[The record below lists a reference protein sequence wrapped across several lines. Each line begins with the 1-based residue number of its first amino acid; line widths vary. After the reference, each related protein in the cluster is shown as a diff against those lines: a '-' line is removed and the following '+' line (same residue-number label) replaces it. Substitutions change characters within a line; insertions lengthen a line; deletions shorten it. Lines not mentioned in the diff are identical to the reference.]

1 MKRTQIIDA
10 LRNIRKQLVSFLSI
24 TVIAALGVTIFLGL
38 DFSASAIER
47 NASAFYNENDFRDI
61 EAVSTLLFSKADIDA
76 VRTVEGVRDAENVYT
91 TNAKTAQSEIRTD
104 VQVLSLTERIN
115 LPFVYEGR
123 LPEAEDECAPERM
136 LCEQMGWKIGD
147 RISVTET
154 ADGIGSY
161 LKTHTF
167 VVCGIVLHPD
177 HVCATV
183 PTTPYIMVTQDAFDR
198 AALADSCMKIEIQT
212 EHEPNVNRYDQAY
225 AATVASVMRQLEE
238 LAGTRT
244 GLREQEV
251 RSLAAD
257 KIAENREKLDD
268 AERQLKDARA
278 ELDAGK
284 ETLADGER
292 QYADGEA
299 KLADAR
305 AELDDAKRQ
314 LEEGEQTLKDSR
326 AQLDDAKAQL
336 EAGAAKLDAAK
347 SKLKDAKA
355 QLVSGWNTIED
366 AKTEIRDTIREKIE
380 SAINRD
386 SSEWIRWASRE
397 DANPNSASQTADA
410 FRITEGYT
418 FHFGG
423 SLQEKIDSFLASAE
437 LPDAFLRVVFEE
449 TGCEGEYTP
458 EAARAALAAELAS
471 VAGTY
476 GEQYDRMADGC
487 SQWDAGHAAYLD
499 GRSQY
504 LQGLAQYNDALA
516 LYNDGEA
523 QYAEGLQKYEDAYA
537 RYLDGEAQYEQG
549 VKDLAAAREELEEG
563 RRKLADGEA
572 QYADG
577 LLQFEDGRKKLA
589 DAEKQIETLGPCN
602 WILMNPNGNTSF
614 VQLSGSASSLKRME
628 LTFALLF
635 VLIGA
640 LVIYATISKM
650 VDEQRTLVGVT
661 KALGFFNREILVK
674 YLLFG
679 VIATVLGALIGLVMA
694 LTWVQSVVLNGYNM
708 FFSIDIRKHAITAL
722 PTLLVL
728 AAGIALAVIAVW
740 LACRRLVKQPA
751 IRLMQQAV
759 PSGGKQRAETGRNGL
774 PLYSRLIL
782 RNIRTDMR
790 RVLVT
795 VVSIAG
801 CCTLIVIGVTLRHAV
816 NGAEKLQLSEITH
829 HDLIVQYDTKTDAEK
844 TIEQQVAAVG
854 GESCSAF
861 YSIVTYQIEDLDIM
875 KLYCGDLDQ
884 LNRFYAMND
893 AWTQKPVELPDD
905 GVLIAKRCS
914 EIYHLKAGDTV
925 AITMNGTETAEVRIA
940 GVIDSYMDRMLF
952 MSDGYFKTMF
962 GKDAVHNVLF
972 VQLNGADREAFCD
985 ALKDVAGY
993 ESYESADSIKELFRS
1008 ATSVMN
1014 LVVLL
1019 FIFMAGIMAGVV
1031 LMNLTNIY
1039 ILQKKRELT
1048 VMRIN
1053 GFTVRETI
1061 GYILRETYVTT
1072 TVGIVLGIVLG
1083 SGIGYLIVRALELAA
1098 VQFDR
1103 SVSPIAWLIGAVITV
1118 IFAVAVNAVALRKV
1132 RHLKLTD
1139 I

>member
-1 MKRTQIIDA
+1 M
-10 LRNIRKQLVSFLSI
+10 
-24 TVIAALGVTIFLGL
+24 
-38 DFSASAIER
+38 
-47 NASAFYNENDFRDI
+47 
-61 EAVSTLLFSKADIDA
+61 
-76 VRTVEGVRDAENVYT
+76 
-91 TNAKTAQSEIRTD
+91 
-104 VQVLSLTERIN
+104 
-115 LPFVYEGR
+115 
-123 LPEAEDECAPERM
+123 
-136 LCEQMGWKIGD
+136 
-147 RISVTET
+147 
-154 ADGIGSY
+154 
-161 LKTHTF
+161 
-167 VVCGIVLHPD
+167 
-177 HVCATV
+177 
-183 PTTPYIMVTQDAFDR
+183 
-198 AALADSCMKIEIQT
+198 
-212 EHEPNVNRYDQAY
+212 
-225 AATVASVMRQLEE
+225 
-238 LAGTRT
+238 
-244 GLREQEV
+244 
-251 RSLAAD
+251 
-257 KIAENREKLDD
+257 
-268 AERQLKDARA
+268 
-278 ELDAGK
+278 
-284 ETLADGER
+284 
-292 QYADGEA
+292 
-299 KLADAR
+299 
-305 AELDDAKRQ
+305 
-314 LEEGEQTLKDSR
+314 
-326 AQLDDAKAQL
+326 
-336 EAGAAKLDAAK
+336 
-347 SKLKDAKA
+347 
-355 QLVSGWNTIED
+355 
-366 AKTEIRDTIREKIE
+366 
-380 SAINRD
+380 
-386 SSEWIRWASRE
+386 
-397 DANPNSASQTADA
+397 
-410 FRITEGYT
+410 
-418 FHFGG
+418 
-423 SLQEKIDSFLASAE
+423 
-437 LPDAFLRVVFEE
+437 FEE

-458 EAARAALAAELAS
+458 EAARAALAEQLAS
-471 VAGTY
+471 VAGEY
-476 GEQYDRMADGC
+476 GEQYDQMADGC
-487 SQWDAGHAAYLD
+487 SRWDAGHDAYLD
-499 GRSQY
+499 GKSQY
-504 LQGLAQYNDALA
+504 RQGLAQYNDALA
-516 LYNDGEA
+516 RYQDGEA
-523 QYAEGLQKYEDAYA
+523 QYADGLKQYENAYA

-549 VKDLAAAREELEEG
+549 VKDLAAARAELDDG
-563 RRKLADGEA
+563 RSKLADGEA

-577 LLQFEDGRKKLA
+577 LLQFEDGRIKLE
-589 DAEKQIETLGPCN
+589 DAEKQVDALGPCN

-679 VIATVLGALIGLVMA
+679 VIATVLGTLIGLVMA

-708 FFSIDIRKHAITAL
+708 FFSIDIRRHTITTL
-722 PTLLVL
+722 PMLLVL
-728 AAGIALAVIAVW
+728 AAGIALAVAAVW
-740 LACRRLVKQPA
+740 LASRRLLRQPA

-759 PSGGKQRAETGRNGL
+759 PAGRKRRADTRRNGL

-816 NGAEKLQLSEITH
+816 NGAEKLQLTEITH
-829 HDLIVQYDTKTDAEK
+829 HDLIVQYDTKTDPEAEK
-844 TIEQQVAAVG
+844 AIEQRVAAVG

-884 LNRFYAMND
+884 INRFYAMTD
-893 AWTQKPVELPDD
+893 AWTGEPAVRPDD

-914 EIYHLKAGDTV
+914 EVYHLKAGDTV
-925 AITMNGTETAEVRIA
+925 AISLNGTETAEVRIA

-952 MSDGYFKTMF
+952 MSDRYFKTMF
-962 GKDAVHNVLF
+962 GRDAVHNVLF

-985 ALKDVAGY
+985 SLKDVAGY

-1014 LVVLL
+1014 LIVLL

-1083 SGIGYLIVRALELAA
+1083 SCIGYIIVRTLELSA

-1103 SVSPIAWLIGAVITV
+1103 SVSPVAWLIGAMLTIVFTV
-1118 IFAVAVNAVALRKV
+1118 IVNAIALKKV
-1132 RHLKLTD
+1132 RTLKLTD
-1139 I
+1139 VA